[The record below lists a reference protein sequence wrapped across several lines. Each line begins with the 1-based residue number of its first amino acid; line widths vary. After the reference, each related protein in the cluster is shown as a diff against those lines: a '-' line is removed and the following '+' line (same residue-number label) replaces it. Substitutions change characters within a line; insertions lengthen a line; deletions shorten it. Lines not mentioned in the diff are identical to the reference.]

1 MKLKTWDFLKKELE
15 DFAKENEDNFSRQQ
29 IVSHIN
35 PPKKSSGSYARMTNN
50 TPPEPR
56 KFMVA
61 QKSTME
67 KAMEVLSAQLKKGSG
82 TERRMASWRLKK
94 IQTIYVKHYGGKNG

>member
-67 KAMEVLSAQLKKGSG
+67 KAMEVLSAQLKNCLLYTSPSPRDKRQS
-82 TERRMASWRLKK
+82 RMPSSA
-94 IQTIYVKHYGGKNG
+94 